1 MYENCGV
8 WEGTWNKTIQI
19 FKTFTFLY
27 CLVHTFIEE
36 IPLGSKI
43 TSPERKQQDEANQQ
57 HTNAIAEFEITSSHF
72 L

>member
-8 WEGTWNKTIQI
+8 WEGTWNKTTHL
-19 FKTFTFLY
+19 FKTFIFLY
-27 CLVHTFIEE
+27 RLAHTFIEE

-43 TSPERKQQDEANQQ
+43 TSRERKQQDEVSQQ
-57 HTNAIAEFEITSSHF
+57 HTNAMAKFEITSSHF